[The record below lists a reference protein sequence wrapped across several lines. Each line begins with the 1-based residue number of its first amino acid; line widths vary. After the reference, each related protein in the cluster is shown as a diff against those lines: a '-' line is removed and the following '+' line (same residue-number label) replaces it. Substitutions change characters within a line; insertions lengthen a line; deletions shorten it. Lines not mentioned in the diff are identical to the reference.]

1 MKEIEQIQAERRN
14 KSGTGV
20 SREIR
25 LNKKIPGIIYGD
37 KKDPILISLDEKK
50 LKVQVSES
58 CFF

>member
-37 KKDPILISLDEKK
+37 KKI
-50 LKVQVSES
+50 Q
-58 CFF
+58 F